1 VPGQSVVG
9 VDWTASSTGDT
20 ELATGYFSALLEKG
34 EYDRTNLATTITD
47 KLQYAQPRFG
57 QTFLDANNDFLRRSD
72 NYWHTD
78 GFDDIADVNN
88 ASKRVIIMGG
98 TYANIDEFIKK
109 TSINFGTALTVY
121 AWVTPQGGVKT
132 FKYLSRVVEN
142 QYNDGIY
149 ILNNVATL
157 YMTADFWSEH
167 DKVEDGYVEV
177 NITGLANYPFTDIP
191 AVVDEDRVTMM
202 TPYPDAP
209 SFTNFTGIAVGGKI
223 HRDSDNYRSCEVC
236 RPQQPLQ

>member
-1 VPGQSVVG
+1 M
-9 VDWTASSTGDT
+9 
-20 ELATGYFSALLEKG
+20 E
-34 EYDRTNLATTITD
+34 
-47 KLQYAQPRFG
+47 
-57 QTFLDANNDFLRRSD
+57 
-72 NYWHTD
+72 
-78 GFDDIADVNN
+78 
-88 ASKRVIIMGG
+88 G

-132 FKYLSRVVEN
+132 FKYFFACGRIISM
-142 QYNDGIY
+142 NDGIY

-191 AVVDEDRVTMM
+191 AVVDEDRVTML

-209 SFTNFTGIAVGGKI
+209 SFTNFTGIAVGGKYTVTATI
-223 HRDSDNYRSCEVC
+223 TAAGGVPTRNNHYNNVEVQAINVASDVVTLVFNINLFPAGDTIADGSIQSNSPRGLNFVQVEKSLTDPEHQ
-236 RPQQPLQ
+236 RLPLQLPILLRRVAGCARV